1 MRTGI
6 PAAGLS
12 RRVVAGVLPLLL
24 TAGLA
29 AQDGRSG
36 GAPRLPG
43 GAPVVVL
50 PVQSAVPPAAGMR
63 VGDTAGGREAIDLLN
78 AELVFAL
85 GEEAGAR
92 AWALGPSLEARL
104 ARHPTIGVDPGRLA
118 YHGLLRDPG
127 RRQLYEPLHT
137 QLRRVASLFDA
148 RLVVLPLSVWYRHGV
163 VADPVAADPVA
174 GRPHGASPAAGRAV
188 LLLAVIDV
196 RRSAVLWHGTIEGG
210 VHDPA
215 SPSALTTLALRVA
228 DQLAPS

>member
-6 PAAGLS
+6 PAARWS
-12 RRVVAGVLPLLL
+12 RKVAAGVLPLLL

-29 AQDGRSG
+29 AQDGHSAR
-36 GAPRLPG
+36 APRLPG
-43 GAPVVVL
+43 GAPVVLL
-50 PVQSAVPPAAGMR
+50 PVQSAVPSTAAG
-63 VGDTAGGREAIDLLN
+63 VGAATAGRDAVDLLN
-78 AELVFAL
+78 AELVFAF

-92 AWALGPSLEARL
+92 AWSLGPAVEARL
-104 ARHPTIGVDPGRLA
+104 ARHPTIGVDPRRLA

-127 RRQLYEPLHT
+127 RRQLPEPLHS
-137 QLRRVASLFDA
+137 QLRQVASLFDA
-148 RLVVLPLSVWYRHGV
+148 RLVVLPLALWYR
-163 VADPVAADPVA
+163 
-174 GRPHGASPAAGRAV
+174 PAAPDEPVGAGEPAARAHDASLTAARAV

-215 SPSALTTLALRVA
+215 SPGALTTLALRVA